1 MNISNL
7 GNAALIG
14 LLLAT
19 GAVAWSIQFQP
30 ALQIDTR
37 ELATLPTQID
47 LYQSRDIP
55 LASTV
60 ESILRADFN
69 LQRAYLRGN
78 SIVWLYIGYY
88 GTARGGRPE
97 HTPRGCYTGAGWG
110 IAATRTLEVTPEG
123 ELTVNEF
130 LIEREGERR
139 LVHFWFRSNRRTG
152 MLGGWDQNVDRLLG
166 RLFSGRADG
175 ALIRLSTPLPDDNV
189 IGARGRLMAFASQ
202 LDPLVAERWPSESEA
217 S

>member
-1 MNISNL
+1 MKISNL

-30 ALQIDTR
+30 TLEIDAS

-47 LYQSRDIP
+47 LYRSRDIP

-69 LQRAYLRGN
+69 LQRAYLRGT
-78 SIVWLYIGYY
+78 SVVWLYIGYY
-88 GTARGGRPE
+88 GTTRGGRPE

-110 IAATRTLEVTPEG
+110 IAASRTLEVTPEG
-123 ELTVNEF
+123 DLTVNEY

-152 MLGGWDQNVDRLLG
+152 MLGGWDQNVDRFLG
-166 RLFSGRADG
+166 RLSSGRADG
-175 ALIRLSTPLPDDNV
+175 ALIRISTPLPDDNV
-189 IGARGRLMAFASQ
+189 VGARGRLMAFASQ
-202 LDPLVAERWPSESEA
+202 LDPLIAERWPSEFEA

>member
-1 MNISNL
+1 MKTSNL
-7 GNAALIG
+7 GNAGLIG
-14 LLLAT
+14 LLLVT

-30 ALQIDTR
+30 ALQIDASKLT
-37 ELATLPTQID
+37 TLPTQID
-47 LYQSRDIP
+47 SYRGHDIS

-60 ESILRADFN
+60 ESVLRADFN

-110 IAATRTLEVTPEG
+110 IAATRTLQVTPEG
-123 ELTVNEF
+123 ELAVNEY
-130 LIEREGERR
+130 IVERDGERR

-166 RLFSGRADG
+166 RLWSGRSDG
-175 ALIRLSTPLPDDNV
+175 AMIRLSTPLSDDNLV
-189 IGARGRLMAFASQ
+189 SARGRLMAFAS
-202 LDPLVAERWPSESEA
+202 LVDPLIADRWPSESEA

>member
-1 MNISNL
+1 MKISNL
-7 GNAALIG
+7 GNAALIA

-30 ALQIDTR
+30 ALQIDASK
-37 ELATLPTQID
+37 LATLPTEID
-47 LYQSRDIP
+47 LYRSRDIP

-69 LQRAYLRGN
+69 LQRAYLRGD
-78 SIVWLYIGYY
+78 SIVWLYVGYY

-110 IAATRTLEVTPEG
+110 IAATRTLQVAPEG
-123 ELTVNEF
+123 ELTVNEY

-152 MLGGWDQNVDRLLG
+152 MLGGWDQNVDRFVG
-166 RLFSGRADG
+166 RLWSGRADG

-202 LDPLVAERWPSESEA
+202 LDPLIAERWPSEFDA
-217 S
+217 G